1 MHGNVME
8 WVHDF
13 KRDWTSTT
21 VIDPTGPQS
30 GGPRVIRG
38 GSWYSLARSV
48 RCAIRYHYS
57 AVIEDDSLSFRLVRV
72 PGS

>member
-30 GGPRVIRG
+30 GGPRVVRG
-38 GSWYSLARSV
+38 GSWSSFARDV
-48 RCAIRYHYS
+48 RCAHRDPGS
-57 AVIEDDSLSFRLVRV
+57 AGFELGHLSFRLVRV
-72 PGS
+72 P